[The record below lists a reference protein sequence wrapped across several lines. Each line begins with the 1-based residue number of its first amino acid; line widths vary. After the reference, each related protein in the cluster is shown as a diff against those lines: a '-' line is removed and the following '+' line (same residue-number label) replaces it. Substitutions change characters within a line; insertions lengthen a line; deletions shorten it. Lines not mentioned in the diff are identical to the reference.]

1 MRLMMSGFKWSR
13 MRPVNSE
20 SRNAS
25 CLSVEGSRKENPSR
39 ERIIKRLAKKK
50 KKITGIESARCW
62 SGQSRQTN
70 LAANRW
76 FCFARAPSA
85 KLRVRAPL
93 LDFYLYLIRT
103 GKWEPEKEFQ
113 KVSGAVHQLGS
124 DGHWSFYKFVILTKQ

>member
-50 KKITGIESARCW
+50 KKLQGLRARDAGADRAARQISQRTAGFVSLGPQAPNSESEPRCW
-62 SGQSRQTN
+62 IFT
-70 LAANRW
+70 
-76 FCFARAPSA
+76 C
-85 KLRVRAPL
+85 
-93 LDFYLYLIRT
+93 I
-103 GKWEPEKEFQ
+103 
-113 KVSGAVHQLGS
+113 
-124 DGHWSFYKFVILTKQ
+124 